1 MQFQSE
7 EVIKL
12 RFWHNMNSNAQL
24 SGPGNGGNSFPVTRL
39 RPPQT
44 AACHVSRQRR
54 QTRHAAAA
62 AANAAGAAV

>member
-1 MQFQSE
+1 
-7 EVIKL
+7 
-12 RFWHNMNSNAQL
+12 MNSNAQL